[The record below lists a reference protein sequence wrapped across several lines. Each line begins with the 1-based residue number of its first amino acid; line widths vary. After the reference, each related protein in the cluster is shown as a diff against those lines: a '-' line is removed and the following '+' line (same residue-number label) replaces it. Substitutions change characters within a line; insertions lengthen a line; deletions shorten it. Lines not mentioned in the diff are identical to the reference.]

1 MTAKTIYLA
10 RRNPATTYEEF
21 VENWRQHAVLS
32 GSFPDVGA
40 RFDSVVQCKRV
51 TEPLADSL
59 ALTQDF
65 DGANLLGLKSLFDAV
80 DVYNQEGIPTLR
92 QDERRVFSDYVS
104 ESSLTGVEHILLDGE
119 RGQVVLLTLVRRRP
133 GTDLRT
139 FFLAWTGDH
148 AKRLADTEGYRTRVR
163 RHTQTLIVLP
173 TPPGWGY
180 DGVGELWFDDVASAA
195 RFLEE
200 TGDLAAGPELGGGLT
215 TLLELSH
222 VWVRRPPR
230 RPDDPTTTSGDSR

>member
-10 RRNPATTYEEF
+10 QRNPTTTYEEF

-32 GSFPDVGA
+32 GSFPEVGA
-40 RFDSVVQCKRV
+40 RFDSVIQCKRV
-51 TEPLADSL
+51 TEPLDESL
-59 ALTQDF
+59 GLVQEF

-104 ESSLTGVEHILLDGE
+104 ESSLSGVERVLLDGE
-119 RGQVVLLTLVRRRP
+119 RSRVVLLTLVRRRP
-133 GTDLRT
+133 GTDLRA
-139 FFLAWTGDH
+139 FFLAWTSAH
-148 AKRLADTEGYRTRVR
+148 ARLLADTDAFRSHVR
-163 RHTQTLIVLP
+163 RFAHTLIVLP

-180 DGVGELWFDDVASAA
+180 DGVSELWFDDIASAT

-200 TGDLAAGPELGGGLT
+200 TGDIATGEGLGGGMS

-222 VWVRRPPR
+222 VWVRRPAR
-230 RPDDPTTTSGDSR
+230 HSENTSSTSGGTA